1 MLTLHQKKEVR
12 TMCHKKKGR
21 GLGAIFL
28 VIVLLFTGWV
38 GQAESQGNY
47 PTRAIDIFIPFA
59 PGGAT
64 DLVCRVVGSY
74 LSKKWGVP
82 INMVNK
88 SGGNTVPACLEVYQA
103 RADGYTLLGDSNPSS
118 SMLPIVVKNLPFKI
132 MDRTFIGIA
141 GITPMII
148 IVSSNSPI
156 KSLKELQTEAQR
168 SPEDFTWTSLGG
180 AGAQDFTTRQ
190 FLKTIGVDVFKTKPI
205 MAPGGAPAV
214 ALTAGG
220 NVKMGVGTTSGA
232 IPAINGGTVRPL
244 AITSKERYPDLPNV
258 PTTIEL
264 GYPTVKCLFW
274 IGLAGP
280 PNLPPFVLEKW
291 DKALEEMLKDPEV
304 ISKLKNV
311 GAVPF
316 YHNAQG
322 MKDFVMQETEE
333 VRELWGLK

>member
-1 MLTLHQKKEVR
+1 
-12 TMCHKKKGR
+12 MCYREKVF
-21 GLGAIFL
+21 GLGLVFFVTIFL
-28 VIVLLFTGWV
+28 FAGWV
-38 GQAESQGNY
+38 EQVQSQEKY
-47 PTRAIDIFIPFA
+47 PARAIDIIVPFA

-64 DLVCRVVGSY
+64 DLVERVIGSY
-74 LSKKWGVP
+74 LTKKWGVP
-82 INMVNK
+82 INIVNK
-88 SGGNTVPACLEVYQA
+88 SGGNTVPACLEVYNA

-132 MDRTFIGIA
+132 MDRTFIGMV
-141 GITPMII
+141 GITPMIV

-156 KSLKELQTEAQR
+156 KSMKELEAEAKKG
-168 SPEDFTWTSLGG
+168 PEDFTWTSLGG

-258 PTTIEL
+258 PTTMEL

-280 PNLPPFVLEKW
+280 PNLPPHIPEIW
-291 DKALEEMLKDPEV
+291 GKALAEMLKDPEV

-316 YHNAQG
+316 YHNPQG
-322 MKDFVMQETEE
+322 MKDYVLQETEE
-333 VRELWGLK
+333 VAALWGLK